1 MTDLTKFRGVFVPV
15 VTIFNEDGSI
25 CERRTRRFIDYLIEE
40 CGVHGIFCPGS
51 TGDYTLLT
59 LEERK
64 ELIRAAVEV
73 AGGRVP
79 VLAGS
84 GHNATHIALE
94 LSQYAQSV
102 GADGVLVSLPHYP
115 RPTQTGLHAHF
126 RTLGEALSVPV
137 MVYSYPAGMGLDIEL
152 ETIVRLANEGWI
164 AGIKDSIDDTD
175 HTVNIIREVGDRI
188 AVFTGMDA
196 KFLPVLVMGGVGLI
210 GTAANVAPKRFVAI
224 WDAFQRGDLPA
235 ARKLQTEVM
244 PLCSLVAYE
253 QAATKAALEAMGFPV
268 GAHRLPITPAESET
282 VKRIR
287 AVVSD
292 LGLLGSLEH
301 LVGVK

>member
-1 MTDLTKFRGVFVPV
+1 MTNLKKFRGVFVPV

-25 CERRTRRFIDYLIEE
+25 CETRTRRFIDYLIAD

-51 TGDYTLLT
+51 TGDYTLLS
-59 LEERK
+59 LDERRD
-64 ELIRAAVEV
+64 LIRVAVEA

-94 LSQYAQSV
+94 LSQYAESI

-115 RPTQTGLHAHF
+115 RPTQHGLHQHF
-126 RTLGEALSVPV
+126 LTLGKALAVPV

-152 ETIVRLANEGWI
+152 ETIVRLVNEGAI

-196 KFLPVLVMGGVGLI
+196 KFLPVLVMGGIGLI
-210 GTAANVAPKRFVAI
+210 GTAANVAPKHFVGI
-224 WDAFQRGDLPA
+224 WDAYQRGDLEG
-235 ARKLQTEVM
+235 ARKLQSEVM
-244 PLCSLVAYE
+244 PLCSLVTYE
-253 QAATKAALEAMGFPV
+253 QAATKAALEAMGFPS
-268 GAHRLPITPAESET
+268 GAHRLPITPAEPST
-282 VKRIR
+282 VEQVQDIV
-287 AVVSD
+287 AS
-292 LGLLGSLEH
+292 LGLAGSLKG
-301 LVGVK
+301 LV